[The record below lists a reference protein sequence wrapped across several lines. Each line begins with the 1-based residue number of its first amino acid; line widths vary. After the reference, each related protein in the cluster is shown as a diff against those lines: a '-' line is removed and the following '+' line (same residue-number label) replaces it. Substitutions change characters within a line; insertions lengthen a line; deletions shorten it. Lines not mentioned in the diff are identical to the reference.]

1 MGGGGQVLKPQTG
14 VSGRRGGGWAGAEA
28 AAAAPPRGL
37 GVAGEKLVLRIPH
50 QASQAAHCPSL
61 PWPAPVS
68 GRTAGVR
75 FGFCSASQ
83 RDESKHRDFVTADT
97 QTHTPAARPQL
108 ALGNFRSLFSA
119 RSPATTPRSHP
130 PCRLAYPPRSF
141 LLLYHQP
148 FLQGPNTSSYL
159 L

>member
-1 MGGGGQVLKPQTG
+1 MLKPQTG
-14 VSGRRGGGWAGAEA
+14 VSGRWGGAGAGAETA
-28 AAAAPPRGL
+28 AAAARRGL
-37 GVAGEKLVLRIPH
+37 GAAGEKLVLRIPH
-50 QASQAAHCPSL
+50 QASLAAHCPSL
-61 PWPAPVS
+61 PSRAPVS

-97 QTHTPAARPQL
+97 QTHTPAPRPQL
-108 ALGNFRSLFSA
+108 ALGNFPSLFSA
-119 RSPATTPRSHP
+119 LSLATTPRSHP
-130 PCRLAYPPRSF
+130 PCRLAYSPCSF